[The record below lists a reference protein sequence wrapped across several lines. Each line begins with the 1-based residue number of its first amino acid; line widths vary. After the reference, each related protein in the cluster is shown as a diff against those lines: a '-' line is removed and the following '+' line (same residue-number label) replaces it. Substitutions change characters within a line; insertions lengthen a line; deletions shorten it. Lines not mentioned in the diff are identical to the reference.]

1 MSALIAVTP
10 NPARDVTITLDKLI
24 PEATHRIDAA
34 RRVFGGKG
42 VNVARVAASQGYAAF
57 MAGPVRTSDHPQLA
71 DLGDPEFLHNA
82 LSDTPVPLRET
93 FAIHTTANNET
104 VIINERGQEH
114 PARVWEDLAQQIR
127 SIAEAQPGSV
137 LSISGS
143 WPPGTEADTL
153 RLLIAA
159 ARKANISEVI
169 VDCAGPLLLEACRLG
184 AVVKPNVAELA
195 ETTGDKDLLNGA
207 RRLLAEGARMVVVSQ
222 GPDGVVLI
230 DEDHHLH
237 AKLPTPLRGNPT
249 GAGDAMV
256 AALACGFLDQLPA
269 QDMLT
274 RAVAWSAA
282 AVLVDVAGAI
292 DASWPELHEDVV
304 LENRS

>member
-10 NPARDVTITLDKLI
+10 NPARDVTITLEKLI

-57 MAGPVRTSDHPQLA
+57 MAGPVRTSDYPQLT
-71 DLGDPEFLHNA
+71 DLGDPKFLHNA

-93 FAIHTTANNET
+93 FAIHTTAENET

-114 PARVWEDLAQQIR
+114 PAQVWQDVAHQIS
-127 SIAEAQPGSV
+127 SIAKAQPGSV

-153 RLLIAA
+153 RLLVNA
-159 ARKANISEVI
+159 AREAGISEVI
-169 VDCAGPLLLEACRLG
+169 VDCAGPLLLEACRLR

-195 ETTGDKDLLNGA
+195 ETTGNKNLLDGA

-222 GPDGVVLI
+222 GPDGVELI
-230 DEDHHLH
+230 DQNHHLH
-237 AKLPTPLRGNPT
+237 AKLPTPLHGNPT

-256 AALACGFLDQLPA
+256 AALGCGFLDQLEA

-282 AVLVDVAGAI
+282 AVLVDIAGAI
-292 DASWPELHEDVV
+292 DPSWPELHKDVV
-304 LENRS
+304 LETRE